1 MTAEKE
7 YTCVFLN
14 VILPRDRRLSGLQA
28 HQIQQAGDQ
37 AHRDRDANWATS
49 TLDKLRG
56 SLAGCD
62 EYLTKPVDENRL
74 LEVIAK
80 FLPAASSAAV

>member
-1 MTAEKE
+1 VKRTAVVML
-7 YTCVFLN
+7 TS
-14 VILPRDRRLSGLQA
+14 RSG
-28 HQIQQAGDQ
+28 
-37 AHRDRDANWATS
+37 S
-49 TLDKLRG
+49 FDKLRG

-80 FLPAASSAAV
+80 FLPRSPV